1 MLNEQQFYLCVQIQT
16 SQTGG
21 PPYSDSSPYGECS
34 LLQVSIFFLLSL
46 YFRYSLLSVRL
57 PFNLNASL
65 TNPGRKIQPFG
76 KFIPLGVSSKL
87 ALSSYPDV
95 LKWGG
100 GSGTVRTPKS
110 RFKVPFKSDFFVNF
124 VRVRVPAQSKLIWSS
139 SERETPRVRA
149 TWRNTAAQY
158 LKKHHS
164 HIFKM
169 FLLTI
174 FRVV

>member
-100 GSGTVRTPKS
+100 GVVGRSVPPNLVLKFLSSPTFLSTSFVFVFRL
-110 RFKVPFKSDFFVNF
+110 KVN
-124 VRVRVPAQSKLIWSS
+124 
-139 SERETPRVRA
+139 
-149 TWRNTAAQY
+149 
-158 LKKHHS
+158 
-164 HIFKM
+164 
-169 FLLTI
+169 
-174 FRVV
+174 